1 MLQSIRENSKGIVAK
16 IIVGLI
22 IVTFALFGIES
33 LVGLANSEKAPAEV
47 NGEEISNLDLQRG
60 IELQRRQLLA
70 QMGEN
75 GNPADIDENRLR
87 QLVLQSLIDQEVRLQ
102 SARSQGLYL
111 SEEMIDQMIIAT
123 PDFQVDGRFDRNQFE
138 AVLRGAGF
146 TPLMY
151 RELLRKEQLIAQE
164 RNAFQLS
171 AFATEQQV
179 DQLLKL
185 DRQTRDIAWVELS
198 LSDFQQ
204 RANVTSEEIEARYNA
219 QPERFMTRPQVVLS
233 YVELKQSDFLD
244 PDAVT
249 DEELQ
254 SAYQQELARFEAT
267 EERSAA
273 HILFD
278 EEGLEQAQAVRQ
290 RILDGELSFAE
301 AAKEFSLDPGSAEQG
316 GDLGYMERGV
326 LTGPFEDT
334 LFTMQAGNISEPV
347 RTEFGYHLI
356 QLNDIRNTEPPQFE
370 LMAAQLRNQ
379 LAQSRAE
386 TEYVAALEQ
395 LADLSFA
402 AGDLEVPADELGLE
416 ILETE
421 AFPETGSQD
430 GLGANPQVLKVAFS
444 DELMREGLN
453 SDPIELDSETAVVVR
468 VKEQIP
474 ARQQTLEEV
483 GDLLEQELRREQAEA
498 ALQARLDQ
506 LLAALESGQ
515 QLDEVAPELSWQE
528 VAAAGRE
535 QANMPVA
542 VNRKAFELPRPAPN
556 GASFAA
562 AVLTNGDRALVRV
575 TGVQEPDLSDI
586 DPELK
591 RQMAAFLASR
601 SGQLDYQSRVEA
613 LDKAAEIQRN

>member
-22 IVTFALFGIES
+22 IVTFALFGVES

-47 NGEEISNLDLQRG
+47 NGEEISNLDLQQG

-70 QMGEN
+70 RMGEN

-87 QLVLQSLIDQEVRLQ
+87 QLVLQNLIDQEVRLQ
-102 SARSQGLYL
+102 SARSQGLHL
-111 SEEMIDQMIIAT
+111 SEAMIDQMIIAT
-123 PDFQVDGRFDRNQFE
+123 PDFQIDGRFNRNQFE
-138 AVLRGAGF
+138 AVLRGVGF

-164 RNAFQLS
+164 RNAYQLS
-171 AFATEQQV
+171 AFATELQV

-185 DRQTRDIAWVELS
+185 DRQTRDIAWTVLTLS
-198 LSDFQQ
+198 HFEQQ
-204 RANVTSEEIEARYNA
+204 AEVTPEAIQARYNA
-219 QPERFMTRPQVVLS
+219 QPERFMTQPQVVLS
-233 YVELKQSDFLD
+233 YVELKQADFVD
-244 PDAVT
+244 PEAVT

-254 SAYQQELARFEAT
+254 SAYQQELVRFEAT

-273 HILFD
+273 HILFAED
-278 EEGLEQAQAVRQ
+278 NLEQAQAIRQ

-316 GDLGYMERGV
+316 GDLGYLEKGT
-326 LTGPFEDT
+326 LSGPFEDT
-334 LFTMQAGNISEPV
+334 LFTMEAGEISEPV

-370 LMAAQLRNQ
+370 QLAVELRNQ

-386 TEYVAALEQ
+386 AEYVAALEQ

-402 AGDLEVPADELGLE
+402 AGDLEVPAEELGLE
-416 ILETE
+416 IRETDPLP
-421 AFPETGSQD
+421 ATGAPE
-430 GLGANPQVLKVAFS
+430 GLGANPQVVKAAFS
-444 DELMREGLN
+444 EALLQEGLN

-474 ARQQTLEEV
+474 ARQLTLDEV
-483 GDLLEQELRREQAEA
+483 RDRLDLELRREQAEA
-498 ALQARLDQ
+498 ALQARTDQ
-506 LLAALESGQ
+506 LLAALKSGQ
-515 QLDEVAPELSWQE
+515 QLDEVAPELNWQE

-535 QANMPVA
+535 QAGMPVA
-542 VNRKAFELPRPAPN
+542 VNRKAFELPRPTPET
-556 GASFAA
+556 ASFAT
-562 AVLTNGDRALVRV
+562 VTLPNGDRALVRV
-575 TGVQEPDLSDI
+575 TEVQEPDLSDI

-591 RQMAAFLASR
+591 RQMAAFLANR
-601 SGQLDYQSRVEA
+601 NGQLDYQSRVEA
-613 LDKAAEIQRN
+613 LNQAAEIQRN

>member
-22 IVTFALFGIES
+22 IVTFALFGVES

-47 NGEEISNLDLQRG
+47 NGEEISNLDLQQG

-70 QMGEN
+70 RMGEN
-75 GNPADIDENRLR
+75 GNPAGIDENRLR
-87 QLVLQSLIDQEVRLQ
+87 QLLLQNLIDQEVRLQ
-102 SARSQGLYL
+102 SARSQGLHL
-111 SEEMIDQMIIAT
+111 SEAMIDQMIIAT
-123 PDFQVDGRFDRNQFE
+123 PDFQIDGRFNRNQFE
-138 AVLRGAGF
+138 AVLRGVGF

-164 RNAFQLS
+164 RNAYQLS
-171 AFATEQQV
+171 AFATELQV

-185 DRQTRDIAWVELS
+185 DRQTRDIAWTVLS
-198 LSDFQQ
+198 LSHFEQQ
-204 RANVTSEEIEARYNA
+204 AEVTPEAIQARYNA
-219 QPERFMTRPQVVLS
+219 QPERFMTQPQVVLS
-233 YVELKQSDFLD
+233 YVELKQADFVD
-244 PDAVT
+244 PEAVT

-254 SAYQQELARFEAT
+254 SAYQQELVRFEAT

-273 HILFD
+273 HILFTED
-278 EEGLEQAQAVRQ
+278 NLEQAQAIRQ

-316 GDLGYMERGV
+316 GDLGYLEKGT
-326 LTGPFEDT
+326 LSGPFEDT
-334 LFTMQAGNISEPV
+334 LFTMEAGEISEPV

-370 LMAAQLRNQ
+370 QLAVELRNQ

-386 TEYVAALEQ
+386 AEYVAALEQ

-402 AGDLEVPADELGLE
+402 AGDLEVPAEELGLE
-416 ILETE
+416 IRETDP
-421 AFPETGSQD
+421 FPATGAPE
-430 GLGANPQVLKVAFS
+430 GLGANPQVVKAAFS
-444 DELMREGLN
+444 EALLQEGLN

-474 ARQQTLEEV
+474 ARQLTLDEV
-483 GDLLEQELRREQAEA
+483 RDRLELELRREQAEA
-498 ALQARLDQ
+498 ALQARTDQ
-506 LLAALESGQ
+506 LLAALKSGQ
-515 QLDEVAPELSWQE
+515 QLDEVAPELNWQE

-535 QANMPVA
+535 QAGMPVA
-542 VNRKAFELPRPAPN
+542 VNRKAFELPRPTPET
-556 GASFAA
+556 ASFAT
-562 AVLTNGDRALVRV
+562 VTLPNGDRALVRV
-575 TGVQEPDLSDI
+575 TEVQEPDLSDI

-591 RQMAAFLASR
+591 RQMAAFLANR
-601 SGQLDYQSRVEA
+601 NGQLDYQSRVEA
-613 LDKAAEIQRN
+613 LNQAAEIQRN

>member
-164 RNAFQLS
+164 RNAFQSS

-204 RANVTSEEIEARYNA
+204 QANVTSEEIEARYNA

-254 SAYQQELARFEAT
+254 SAYQQELARFEAA

-334 LFTMQAGNISEPV
+334 LFAMQAGNISEPV